1 MFSSSEHGFQVH
13 IYSYKQFYRTVEY
26 IGPKNGLCVAKHTRL
41 VQSISPVVI
50 TSVQCSSDLTPV
62 GS

>member
-1 MFSSSEHGFQVH
+1 MH
-13 IYSYKQFYRTVEY
+13 IYSYKQFYRTVED

-50 TSVQCSSDLTPV
+50 ISVQCSSDLTRV